1 MVTTQT
7 QQDNIVKKG
16 YAYFFYSR
24 NTFFI
29 VTDYTS
35 YTTVTVE
42 MKMTALTVIQM
53 SRRQRVT
60 GEMIERSGTLFSD
73 DTKSVNVGLYGD

>member
-7 QQDNIVKKG
+7 QQDNIVKTG

-24 NTFFI
+24 NMFFI

-53 SRRQRVT
+53 SRRQIVT
-60 GEMIERSGTLFSD
+60 SEMIEGSGTLFSD
-73 DTKSVNVGLYGD
+73 DTTSVNVGLYGD